1 MLKKIFIAASLS
13 VLLAACQTTTPPNQ
27 RMNVDDVVPPPP
39 SQNQGAQQQ
48 QGRPAQQGQQAQ
60 QQQAQSVI
68 TIHLAQEQADDQLV
82 AVDVGDGNLYA
93 LPQPVLVQSDM
104 QQVTP
109 VTAENG
115 STFLLI
121 EMTDEGRQK
130 LAAVSERAQGHYLL
144 LSVQGQLV
152 SLAQIGQPLEDGQ
165 LLMGTQSQQHTNVI
179 LDMMRGQGQN

>member
-13 VLLAACQTTTPPNQ
+13 VLLAACQTTTPPDQ
-27 RMNVDDVVPPPP
+27 RMNVDDVAPPPP
-39 SQNQGAQQQ
+39 SHNQGAQQQ
-48 QGRPAQQGQQAQ
+48 QGQPAQQGQQA

-82 AVDVGDGNLYA
+82 AVNIGDGNLYA

-109 VTAENG
+109 VTAEDGN
-115 STFLLI
+115 TFLLL

-130 LAAVSERAQGHYLL
+130 LAAVSERAQGHFLL

-152 SLAQIGQPLEDGQ
+152 SLAQIGQPLQDGQ
-165 LLMGTQSQQHTNVI
+165 LLMGTQSQQHTEAI
-179 LDMMRGQGQN
+179 LDMMRGQAQN